1 MRLIGNNRKL
11 GAALWIS
18 IGKIPDALGRAF
30 WQSLSGFASLL
41 INHLGKKVLYLV
53 GVRNGFLTD
62 VATNA
67 ANLTVLA
74 HQGAFIMAITKHMD
88 SRLKWRH
95 ADNIAWADRDA
106 LTATGA
112 FFTTDDR

>member
-1 MRLIGNNRKL
+1 MRLVGNSRYL
-11 GAALWIS
+11 SAALWIT
-18 IGKIPDALGRAF
+18 IGKIPNTLGRTF
-30 WQSLSGFASLL
+30 WQSLNGFASLL
-41 INHLGKKVLYLV
+41 INHFGKKVLYLI
-53 GVRNGFLTD
+53 GIRNGFLTD

-106 LTATGA
+106 LAATGA
-112 FFTTDDR
+112 FFTADDC